1 MATSPPL
8 ASAPV
13 ASAGSP
19 TGSAVSGGSSSL
31 SSASVSMGMGG
42 TAMQQNSIKST
53 SHKPSQPTVLAPH
66 YSPYHT
72 RSTPNL
78 TTGSASG
85 SSPALL
91 SPTASPAANFTL
103 RNDARLEGT
112 PCIETLEPLMH
123 AASSS
128 TPITPTKTR
137 RNPGVS
143 AVNIERDL
151 NDATPQSR
159 SGSSVEGILLQSGGA
174 EKVNIGANIHSVGP
188 GSYKDLGHR
197 KGTRSTKGKD
207 VDYGDRFIPQRSNI
221 DLVASYSLLP
231 DGPEATAGFVPSG
244 IYGEGIAASMNAR
257 RLGMER
263 NRKRTLMAEG
273 EGLRGK
279 CSSLDSD
286 YS

>member
-1 MATSPPL
+1 
-8 ASAPV
+8 
-13 ASAGSP
+13 
-19 TGSAVSGGSSSL
+19 
-31 SSASVSMGMGG
+31 
-42 TAMQQNSIKST
+42 
-53 SHKPSQPTVLAPH
+53 
-66 YSPYHT
+66 
-72 RSTPNL
+72 
-78 TTGSASG
+78 
-85 SSPALL
+85 
-91 SPTASPAANFTL
+91 
-103 RNDARLEGT
+103 
-112 PCIETLEPLMH
+112 MH